1 MGHQVSGRHKLGWIC
16 QAEQALTESTIP
28 TEPKPLNDSKAL
40 REVAEELRQLVY
52 NLLETIDSSEDEH
65 HQGHGF
71 R

>member
-16 QAEQALTESTIP
+16 QAEQALTESKASM
-28 TEPKPLNDSKAL
+28 ESKPLTDSKAL
-40 REVAEELRQLVY
+40 REVAEELRQLVD
-52 NLLETIDSSEDEH
+52 NLLDTIDSPEDQH